1 MTGQISQVKLASG
14 THVPALGQGTWYM
27 GEDARQRRLEV
38 EALQCGIELGMTLID
53 TAEMY
58 ADGGAEEVVGEA
70 IGGRRDDVFLVSKV
84 LPYNASAQGTIE
96 ACERSLKRLG
106 TEKIDLYLLH
116 WRGRYPLEETLSAF
130 EELKRVGKI
139 GAWGVS
145 NFDTDDMQELANI
158 AVGKAVA
165 TNQILYNLIRRG
177 PEFNLLPWCGA
188 REVPLMAYSPIEQ
201 GRLLGNS
208 VLHEVA
214 DEIGVSPAA
223 VALAWTMRNG
233 NVIAI
238 PKTSK
243 LSHVRENRNAAD
255 IRLTEEQL
263 TLLDRTFAPP
273 TRKTALEML

>member
-1 MTGQISQVKLASG
+1 MTGKIPQVKLASG

-38 EALQCGIELGMTLID
+38 EALQCGLELGMTLID

-58 ADGGAEEVVGEA
+58 ADGGAEEVIGEA

-158 AVGKAVA
+158 AGGKAVA

-177 PEFNLLPWCGA
+177 PEFDLLPWCGA

-243 LSHVRENRNAAD
+243 LSHVSENRNAAD
-255 IRLTEEQL
+255 IKLTEEQL

>member
-1 MTGQISQVKLASG
+1 M
-14 THVPALGQGTWYM
+14 PALGQGTWYM

-70 IGGRRDDVFLVSKV
+70 IKGHRDAVFLVSKV
-84 LPYNASAQGTIE
+84 LPYNASQEGTIE
-96 ACERSLKRLG
+96 ACERSLMRLG

-130 EELKRVGKI
+130 EKLQQAGKI

-145 NFDTDDMQELANI
+145 NFDVADMKELI
-158 AVGKAVA
+158 DLTGGKAAA

-177 PEFNLLPWCGA
+177 PEFDLMPWCA
-188 REVPLMAYSPIEQ
+188 SQKIPLMAYSPIEQ

-214 DEIGVSPAA
+214 DEVGVSPAA

-243 LSHVRENRNAAD
+243 LGHVRENRNAAD
-255 IRLTEEQL
+255 IKLTEEQL

-273 TRKTALEML
+273 TRETALEML

>member
-1 MTGQISQVKLASG
+1 MTGQIPQVKLASS

-27 GEDARQRRLEV
+27 GEDARQRRLEI

-84 LPYNASAQGTIE
+84 LPYNASARGTIE

-158 AVGKAVA
+158 AGGKAVA

-177 PEFNLLPWCGA
+177 PEFDLLPWCGA

-255 IRLTEEQL
+255 IKLTEEQL

>member
-1 MTGQISQVKLASG
+1 MTGTIPQVKLASG

-27 GEDARQRRLEV
+27 GEDTRQRRLEV

-70 IGGRRDDVFLVSKV
+70 IKGRRDSVFLVSKV
-84 LPYNASAQGTIE
+84 LPYNASLEGTIE

-116 WRGRYPLEETLSAF
+116 WRGRYPLEETLAAF
-130 EELKRVGKI
+130 EKLQQAGKI

-145 NFDTDDMQELANI
+145 NFDTDDMKELTI
-158 AVGKAVA
+158 VTGGTAVA
-165 TNQILYNLIRRG
+165 ANQILYNLIRRG
-177 PEFNLLPWCGA
+177 PEFDLMPWCAGQKT
-188 REVPLMAYSPIEQ
+188 PLMAYSPIEQ

-233 NVIAI
+233 DVIAI

-243 LSHVRENRNAAD
+243 LGHVRENRNAAD

>member
-1 MTGQISQVKLASG
+1 MTGTIPHVKLASG
-14 THVPALGQGTWYM
+14 TLVPALGQGTWYM

-70 IGGRRDDVFLVSKV
+70 INGRRDDVFLVSKV
-84 LPYNASAQGTIE
+84 LPYNASFEGTIA

-116 WRGRYPLEETLSAF
+116 WRGSYPLEETLSAF
-130 EELKRVGKI
+130 EKLQQAGKI
-139 GAWGVS
+139 AAWGVS
-145 NFDTDDMQELANI
+145 NFDVADMKELT
-158 AVGKAVA
+158 AVTGGKAVA

-177 PEFNLLPWCGA
+177 PEFDLMPWCAGQKI
-188 REVPLMAYSPIEQ
+188 PLMAYSPIEQ

-233 NVIAI
+233 DVIAI

-243 LSHVRENRNAAD
+243 LGHVRENRNAAD
-255 IRLTEEQL
+255 IKLTEEQL

-273 TRKTALEML
+273 MRKTALEML

>member
-1 MTGQISQVKLASG
+1 
-14 THVPALGQGTWYM
+14 
-27 GEDARQRRLEV
+27 
-38 EALQCGIELGMTLID
+38 MTLID

-84 LPYNASAQGTIE
+84 LPYNASAEGTIE

-130 EELKRVGKI
+130 EELQQAGKI

-145 NFDTDDMQELANI
+145 NFDTDDMQELTNI
-158 AVGKAVA
+158 AGGKAVA

-177 PEFNLLPWCGA
+177 PEFDLLPWCAA

-201 GRLLGNS
+201 GRLLGNN

-255 IRLTEEQL
+255 VRLTEEQL

>member
-1 MTGQISQVKLASG
+1 MTGKIPQVKLALG

-58 ADGGAEEVVGEA
+58 ADGGAEEVIGEA

-158 AVGKAVA
+158 AGGKAVA

-177 PEFNLLPWCGA
+177 PEFDLLPWCGA

-255 IRLTEEQL
+255 IKLTEEQL

-273 TRKTALEML
+273 TRKAALEML

>member
-1 MTGQISQVKLASG
+1 MTGTIPQVKLASG
-14 THVPALGQGTWYM
+14 ALVPTLGQGTWYM

-70 IGGRRDDVFLVSKV
+70 LKGRRDGVFLVSKV
-84 LPYNASAQGTIE
+84 LPYNASREGTIE

-106 TEKIDLYLLH
+106 TEAIDLYLLH

-130 EELKRVGKI
+130 DQLQQAGKI

-145 NFDTDDMQELANI
+145 NFDTDDLKELTAI
-158 AVGKAVA
+158 PGGKAVA

-177 PEFNLLPWCGA
+177 PEFDLMPWCAGQKI
-188 REVPLMAYSPIEQ
+188 PLMAYSPIEQ

-208 VLHEVA
+208 VLHEIA

-223 VALAWTMRNG
+223 VALAWTMRDG

-243 LSHVRENRNAAD
+243 LSHVRENRNAVD
-255 IRLTEEQL
+255 LKLTEEQL

-273 TRKTALEML
+273 TRKISLEML

>member
-1 MTGQISQVKLASG
+1 MTGQIPQVKLASG
-14 THVPALGQGTWYM
+14 TLVSALGQGTWYM

-96 ACERSLKRLG
+96 SCERSLKRLG

-130 EELKRVGKI
+130 EKLKRAGKI

-145 NFDTDDMQELANI
+145 NFDTDDMQELTNI
-158 AVGKAVA
+158 AGGKAVA

-177 PEFNLLPWCGA
+177 PEFDLLPWCGA

-255 IRLTEEQL
+255 IRLTEEQV

>member
-1 MTGQISQVKLASG
+1 MTGTIPHVKLASG
-14 THVPALGQGTWYM
+14 MLVPALGQGTWYM

-70 IGGRRDDVFLVSKV
+70 IKGHRDAVFLVSKV
-84 LPYNASAQGTIE
+84 LPYNASQGGTIE
-96 ACERSLKRLG
+96 ACERSLMRLG

-130 EELKRVGKI
+130 EKLQQAGKI

-145 NFDTDDMQELANI
+145 NFDVADMKELI
-158 AVGKAVA
+158 DLTGGKAAA

-177 PEFNLLPWCGA
+177 PEFDLMPWCA
-188 REVPLMAYSPIEQ
+188 SQKIPLMAYSPIEQ

-214 DEIGVSPAA
+214 DEVGVSPAA

-243 LSHVRENRNAAD
+243 LGHVRENRNAAD
-255 IRLTEEQL
+255 IKLTEEQL

>member
-1 MTGQISQVKLASG
+1 MTGQIPQVKLASG
-14 THVPALGQGTWYM
+14 THVPVVGQGTWYM

-130 EELKRVGKI
+130 EELKRAGKI

-145 NFDTDDMQELANI
+145 NFDTDDMQELTNI
-158 AVGKAVA
+158 AGGKAVA

-177 PEFNLLPWCGA
+177 PEFDLLPWCAA

-243 LSHVRENRNAAD
+243 FSHVRENRNAAD

>member
-1 MTGQISQVKLASG
+1 M
-14 THVPALGQGTWYM
+14 
-27 GEDARQRRLEV
+27 
-38 EALQCGIELGMTLID
+38 
-53 TAEMY
+53 
-58 ADGGAEEVVGEA
+58 GEA
-70 IGGRRDDVFLVSKV
+70 IKGRRDSVFLVSKV
-84 LPYNASAQGTIE
+84 LPYNASLEGTIE

-116 WRGRYPLEETLSAF
+116 WRGRYPLEETLAAF
-130 EELKRVGKI
+130 EKLQQAGKI

-145 NFDTDDMQELANI
+145 NFDTDDMKELTI
-158 AVGKAVA
+158 VTGGTAVA
-165 TNQILYNLIRRG
+165 ANQILYNLIRRG
-177 PEFNLLPWCGA
+177 PEFDLMPWCAGQKT
-188 REVPLMAYSPIEQ
+188 PLMAYSPIEQ

-233 NVIAI
+233 DVIAI

-243 LSHVRENRNAAD
+243 LGHVRENRNAAD

>member
-1 MTGQISQVKLASG
+1 MTGTIPHVKLASG
-14 THVPALGQGTWYM
+14 MLVPALGQGTWYM

-70 IGGRRDDVFLVSKV
+70 IKGHRDAVFLVSKV
-84 LPYNASAQGTIE
+84 LPYNASQEGTIE
-96 ACERSLKRLG
+96 ACERSLMRLG

-130 EELKRVGKI
+130 EKLQQAGKI

-145 NFDTDDMQELANI
+145 NFDVADMKELI
-158 AVGKAVA
+158 DLTGGKAAA

-177 PEFNLLPWCGA
+177 PEFDLMPWCA
-188 REVPLMAYSPIEQ
+188 SQKIPLMAYSPIEQ

-214 DEIGVSPAA
+214 DEVGVSPAA

-243 LSHVRENRNAAD
+243 LGHVRENRNAAD
-255 IRLTEEQL
+255 IKLTEEQL

>member
-1 MTGQISQVKLASG
+1 MTGTIPHVKLASG
-14 THVPALGQGTWYM
+14 MLVPALGQGTWYM

-70 IGGRRDDVFLVSKV
+70 IKGHRDAVFLVSKV
-84 LPYNASAQGTIE
+84 LPYNASQEGTIE
-96 ACERSLKRLG
+96 ACERSLMRLG

-130 EELKRVGKI
+130 EKLQQAGKI

-145 NFDTDDMQELANI
+145 NFDVADMKELI
-158 AVGKAVA
+158 DLTGGKAAA

-177 PEFNLLPWCGA
+177 PEFDLMLWCA
-188 REVPLMAYSPIEQ
+188 SQKIPLMAYSPIEQ

-214 DEIGVSPAA
+214 DEVGVSPAA

-243 LSHVRENRNAAD
+243 LGHVRENRNAAD
-255 IRLTEEQL
+255 IKLTEEQL

>member
-1 MTGQISQVKLASG
+1 MTGTIPHVKLASG
-14 THVPALGQGTWYM
+14 TLVPALGQGTWYM
-27 GEDARQRRLEV
+27 GEDARQRKLEV

-70 IGGRRDDVFLVSKV
+70 INGRRDDVFLVSKV
-84 LPYNASAQGTIE
+84 LPYNASSEGTIA

-130 EELKRVGKI
+130 EKLQQAGKVA
-139 GAWGVS
+139 AWGVS
-145 NFDTDDMQELANI
+145 NFDVADMKELT
-158 AVGKAVA
+158 AVTGGKAVA

-177 PEFNLLPWCGA
+177 PEFDLMPWCAGQKI
-188 REVPLMAYSPIEQ
+188 PLMAYSPIEQ

-233 NVIAI
+233 DVIAI

-243 LSHVRENRNAAD
+243 LGHVRENRNAAD
-255 IRLTEEQL
+255 IKLTEEQL

-273 TRKTALEML
+273 TRKTVLEML

>member
-1 MTGQISQVKLASG
+1 MTGTIPHVKLASG
-14 THVPALGQGTWYM
+14 MLVPALGQGTWYM

-70 IGGRRDDVFLVSKV
+70 IKGHRDAVFLVSKV
-84 LPYNASAQGTIE
+84 LPYNASQEGTIE
-96 ACERSLKRLG
+96 ACERSLMRLG

-130 EELKRVGKI
+130 EKLQQAGKI

-145 NFDTDDMQELANI
+145 NFDVADMKELI
-158 AVGKAVA
+158 DLTGGKAAA

-177 PEFNLLPWCGA
+177 AEFDLMLWCA
-188 REVPLMAYSPIEQ
+188 SQKIPLMAYSPIEQ

-214 DEIGVSPAA
+214 DEVGVSPAA

-243 LSHVRENRNAAD
+243 LGHVRENRNAAD
-255 IRLTEEQL
+255 IKLTEEQL

>member
-1 MTGQISQVKLASG
+1 MTGTIPHVKLASDML
-14 THVPALGQGTWYM
+14 VPALGQGTWYM

-38 EALQCGIELGMTLID
+38 EVLQCGIELGMTLID

-70 IGGRRDDVFLVSKV
+70 IKGHRDAVFLVSKV
-84 LPYNASAQGTIE
+84 LPYNASQEGTIE
-96 ACERSLKRLG
+96 ACERSLMRLG

-130 EELKRVGKI
+130 EKLQQAGKI

-145 NFDTDDMQELANI
+145 NFDVADMKELI
-158 AVGKAVA
+158 DLTGGKAAA

-177 PEFNLLPWCGA
+177 PEFDLMPWCA
-188 REVPLMAYSPIEQ
+188 SQKIPLMAYSPIEQ

-214 DEIGVSPAA
+214 DEVGVSPAA

-243 LSHVRENRNAAD
+243 LGHVRENRNAAD
-255 IRLTEEQL
+255 IKLTEEQL

-273 TRKTALEML
+273 TRETALEML

>member
-1 MTGQISQVKLASG
+1 
-14 THVPALGQGTWYM
+14 
-27 GEDARQRRLEV
+27 
-38 EALQCGIELGMTLID
+38 
-53 TAEMY
+53 
-58 ADGGAEEVVGEA
+58 
-70 IGGRRDDVFLVSKV
+70 
-84 LPYNASAQGTIE
+84 
-96 ACERSLKRLG
+96 
-106 TEKIDLYLLH
+106 
-116 WRGRYPLEETLSAF
+116 
-130 EELKRVGKI
+130 
-139 GAWGVS
+139 
-145 NFDTDDMQELANI
+145 
-158 AVGKAVA
+158 
-165 TNQILYNLIRRG
+165 
-177 PEFNLLPWCGA
+177 
-188 REVPLMAYSPIEQ
+188 MAYSPIEQ

>member
-1 MTGQISQVKLASG
+1 MTGQIPQVKLASG

-96 ACERSLKRLG
+96 SCERSLKRLG

-130 EELKRVGKI
+130 EELKRAGKI

-145 NFDTDDMQELANI
+145 NFDTDDMQELTNI
-158 AVGKAVA
+158 AGGKAVA
-165 TNQILYNLIRRG
+165 SNQILYNLIRRG
-177 PEFNLLPWCGA
+177 PEFDLLPWCAA

-223 VALAWTMRNG
+223 IALAWTMRNG

-263 TLLDRTFAPP
+263 TLLDRTFSPP

>member
-1 MTGQISQVKLASG
+1 
-14 THVPALGQGTWYM
+14 
-27 GEDARQRRLEV
+27 
-38 EALQCGIELGMTLID
+38 MTLID

-96 ACERSLKRLG
+96 SCERSLKRLG

-130 EELKRVGKI
+130 EELQRAGKI

-145 NFDTDDMQELANI
+145 NFDTDDMQELTNI
-158 AVGKAVA
+158 AGGKAVA

-177 PEFNLLPWCGA
+177 PEFDLLPWCAA

-201 GRLLGNS
+201 GRLLGNN

>member
-1 MTGQISQVKLASG
+1 MTGTIPHVKLASG
-14 THVPALGQGTWYM
+14 MLVPALGQGTWYM

-70 IGGRRDDVFLVSKV
+70 IKGHRDAVFLVSKV
-84 LPYNASAQGTIE
+84 LPYNASQEGTIE
-96 ACERSLKRLG
+96 ACERSLMRLG

-116 WRGRYPLEETLSAF
+116 WRGRYPLEETLFAF
-130 EELKRVGKI
+130 EKLQQAGKI

-145 NFDTDDMQELANI
+145 NFDVADMKELI
-158 AVGKAVA
+158 DLTGGKAAA

-177 PEFNLLPWCGA
+177 PEFDLMPWCA
-188 REVPLMAYSPIEQ
+188 SQKIPLMAYSPIEQ

-214 DEIGVSPAA
+214 DEVGVSPAA

-233 NVIAI
+233 NVITI
-238 PKTSK
+238 PKSSK
-243 LSHVRENRNAAD
+243 LGHVRENRNAAD
-255 IRLTEEQL
+255 IKLTEEQL